1 MENEGLQT
9 ILALLQRVIVNEGSA
24 HWESAWMHISKLK
37 CFDGT
42 QDAKEIENCF
52 KVARVEEE
60 AKRLQSCTSWMTS
73 FLGGGADMVTL
84 RRDSVRLTLGTTSE
98 ELKLLFLARN
108 RVFSVQGV
116 EEVKSIMEFTSHDTH
131 FGYHEDG

>member
-9 ILALLQRVIVNEGSA
+9 ILALLQGVIANEGSA
-24 HWESAWMHISKLK
+24 HWASARMHISKLK

-60 AKRLQSCTSWMTS
+60 AKVATMHLVE
-73 FLGGGADMVTL
+73 A
-84 RRDSVRLTLGTTSE
+84 LTW
-98 ELKLLFLARN
+98 
-108 RVFSVQGV
+108 
-116 EEVKSIMEFTSHDTH
+116 
-131 FGYHEDG
+131 

>member
-1 MENEGLQT
+1 MK
-9 ILALLQRVIVNEGSA
+9 V
-24 HWESAWMHISKLK
+24 WESARMHISKLK

-84 RRDSVRLTLGTTSE
+84 RRDSVQLTLGTTSE